1 MKLTLVHW
9 SCNNWKK
16 VEPAPQPEGY
26 FPRNPQYRQTGWA
39 FTPETTNIRGRFR
52 MELECEGC
60 GDTVELFL
68 EPEGTRAS

>member
-1 MKLTLVHW
+1 MKITLTHW
-9 SCNNWKK
+9 SCNNWKH
-16 VEPAPQPEGY
+16 VEVDLTTCDRQ
-26 FPRNPQYRQTGWA
+26 PQYKQTGWN

-68 EPEGTRAS
+68 EPDHEP